1 MPQPFSRTFQVRRA
15 LLRQLAPRYQQASP
29 AQKTL
34 LLDSFVEWTGYTRK
48 YAIELLNHGEHG
60 QQNIQRRRQP
70 QFRPPVQQALF
81 LAWKAAHYV
90 CAKRLL
96 PSLPT
101 LVTLLEQHGHLCL
114 TEEERCQLLAM
125 SLSTAER
132 FLRTQRKPRL
142 HGLSTT
148 TPGPWSK
155 AQIPVRTFSQ
165 WEEDRPGFVEMDLVA
180 HCGKH
185 LGGRFLYTLTLTDLA
200 SGWTECIPLLDK
212 SADAVLA
219 ALEQVRKLF
228 PFSLLG
234 IDTDSGSEFL
244 NEELIAYC
252 EQEHLTFTRG
262 HPAVKNDQC
271 HVEQKNGA
279 VVREAVG
286 QARLMGVQD
295 YHQLRE
301 VYQALRLVVNCF
313 QPSLKLQA
321 NVPQGDRVRRMYDVA
336 QTPLQRL
343 LASGV
348 LPEDRQRDLSEQVQ
362 QIDPLALSEYLDALR
377 HALLRG
383 AHTTA
388 ADGEGEFMLALV
400 QVHPEWNGIQILQE
414 IRHQTPERAVSA
426 SIETLFHG
434 LGTRDAPP

>member
-1 MPQPFSRTFQVRRA
+1 MPQRASRPFQARRA
-15 LLRQLAPRYQQASP
+15 LLRYLAPRYRQASP

-34 LLDSFVEWTGYTRK
+34 LLDSFVEWTGYSRK

-60 QQNIQRRRQP
+60 QQTIQRRRLP
-70 QFRPPVQQALF
+70 QYRPSVQQALF
-81 LAWKAAHYV
+81 LAWKVAHYV

-212 SADAVLA
+212 SADAVLP
-219 ALEQVRKLF
+219 ALEQARKLF
-228 PFSLLG
+228 PFPLLG
-234 IDTDSGSEFL
+234 IDTDSGAEFL
-244 NEELIAYC
+244 NEGLIAYC

-262 HPAVKNDQC
+262 RPAVKNDQC

-286 QARLMGVQD
+286 CARLVGVRAYQ
-295 YHQLRE
+295 QLQE
-301 VYQALRLVVNCF
+301 VYRALRLVVNCF

-321 NVPQGDRVRRMYDVA
+321 KVPKGEQVRRVYDAA

-343 LASGV
+343 PASGV
-348 LPEDRQRDLSEQVQ
+348 LSEARQRELSKRVEQV
-362 QIDPLALSEYLDALR
+362 DPLALSEHLDVLR
-377 HALLRG
+377 HALLRWT
-383 AHTTA
+383 HTT
-388 ADGEGEFMLALV
+388 
-400 QVHPEWNGIQILQE
+400 
-414 IRHQTPERAVSA
+414 
-426 SIETLFHG
+426 
-434 LGTRDAPP
+434 